1 MAGATTRNLT
11 ILLTDIEDFTP
22 KTSRKTR
29 ADILRMLEE
38 HKSLVLPVLERKGGR
53 LIKTIGDAFLVVFD
67 SPTDAVLA
75 GVEVQRLLREHNEHK
90 LGDDRLDVRI
100 AINAGE
106 VTLADN
112 DVFGEPV
119 NITARI
125 NGIAEAGEVFFTE
138 AVYLAM
144 NKMEVPSSEV
154 GLLQLK
160 GIAEKIRVYKV
171 VREKRVGETSGDAAK
186 ALGSDALAASAP
198 ASARYGEAISGGDRQ
213 AGSGSAAGTGAT
225 VTARNAPRRRRVAA
239 LLLDAAFCAFF
250 IGALF
255 STKPPLDIEAS
266 VEMDPGPAVAAK
278 DAPESV
284 VPSKDQAIIDD
295 TGVRVGDDVVIGAD
309 GVRIGEA
316 VNIDADNFKV
326 DATKFDKQTS
336 DQLGLAL
343 AAIAEQRRKMAAL
356 ESRELVSFSL
366 FWLVYSTFFLTVWS
380 ATPGKRLMGVR
391 IVRSDGTPLD
401 WKVSLI
407 RSLFSVISG
416 NFVML
421 GYIWGFFSK
430 DRRTWHDRIAAT
442 QAIRSKE

>member
-38 HKSLVLPVLERKGGR
+38 HKGIVLPVLEGKGGR

-75 GVEVQRLLREHNEHK
+75 GVEVQRMLREHNAHK

-138 AVYLAM
+138 VVYLAM

-171 VREKRVGETSGDAAK
+171 VPEKRVGATSGEAAES
-186 ALGSDALAASAP
+186 SDTAAEAARAASSRRYAETGADRP
-198 ASARYGEAISGGDRQ
+198 AGASATS
-213 AGSGSAAGTGAT
+213 
-225 VTARNAPRRRRVAA
+225 ARNPQRRRRVAA

-255 STKPPLDIEAS
+255 STDPPLD
-266 VEMDPGPAVAAK
+266 VEMSAEVEPDVSAAVDTNAAPPLGVTPK
-278 DAPESV
+278 DRV
-284 VPSKDQAIIDD
+284 VIDE
-295 TGVRVGDDVVIGAD
+295 TGVRVGDDIVIGD
-309 GVRIGEA
+309 EGVRVGEA
-316 VNIDADNFKV
+316 VKIDSQNFKV
-326 DATKFDKQTS
+326 DMSKLDAQTG
-336 DQLGLAL
+336 DQLAL
-343 AAIAEQRRKMAAL
+343 ALQAISDQRRKMAAL

-366 FWLVYSTFFLTVWS
+366 FWFVYSTFFLTVWG
-380 ATPGKRLMGVR
+380 ATPGKRLLGIR
-391 IVRSDGTPLD
+391 IVRSDGGVLD

-407 RSLFSVISG
+407 RSLFSVVSG

-442 QAIRSKE
+442 RAIRAKD

>member
-38 HKSLVLPVLERKGGR
+38 HKGIVLPVLEGKGGR

-75 GVEVQRLLREHNEHK
+75 GVEVQRLLREHNAHK

-171 VREKRVGETSGDAAK
+171 VPEKRVGATSGEAAES
-186 ALGSDALAASAP
+186 SDTTAEAARAASSIDAHP
-198 ASARYGEAISGGDRQ
+198 NKGHQQTLRR
-213 AGSGSAAGTGAT
+213 GSCRLCRGHEHREICQSVRRITRHGL
-225 VTARNAPRRRRVAA
+225 PRTHR
-239 LLLDAAFCAFF
+239 F
-250 IGALF
+250 
-255 STKPPLDIEAS
+255 
-266 VEMDPGPAVAAK
+266 
-278 DAPESV
+278 
-284 VPSKDQAIIDD
+284 
-295 TGVRVGDDVVIGAD
+295 VRVGGAGAD
-309 GVRIGEA
+309 GGGAGNA
-316 VNIDADNFKV
+316 V
-326 DATKFDKQTS
+326 
-336 DQLGLAL
+336 
-343 AAIAEQRRKMAAL
+343 
-356 ESRELVSFSL
+356 
-366 FWLVYSTFFLTVWS
+366 
-380 ATPGKRLMGVR
+380 
-391 IVRSDGTPLD
+391 
-401 WKVSLI
+401 
-407 RSLFSVISG
+407 
-416 NFVML
+416 
-421 GYIWGFFSK
+421 
-430 DRRTWHDRIAAT
+430 
-442 QAIRSKE
+442 

>member
-38 HKSLVLPVLERKGGR
+38 HKGIVLPVLEGKGGR

-75 GVEVQRLLREHNEHK
+75 GVEVQRLLREHNAHK

-171 VREKRVGETSGDAAK
+171 VPEKRVGATSGEAAES
-186 ALGSDALAASAP
+186 SDTTAEAARAASSRRYAETGADRP
-198 ASARYGEAISGGDRQ
+198 AGASATS
-213 AGSGSAAGTGAT
+213 
-225 VTARNAPRRRRVAA
+225 ARNPQRRRRVAA

-255 STKPPLDIEAS
+255 STDPPLD
-266 VEMDPGPAVAAK
+266 VEMSAEVEPDVSAAVDTNAAPPLGVTPK
-278 DAPESV
+278 DRV
-284 VPSKDQAIIDD
+284 VIDE
-295 TGVRVGDDVVIGAD
+295 TGVRVG
-309 GVRIGEA
+309 EA
-316 VNIDADNFKV
+316 VKIDSQNFKV
-326 DATKFDKQTS
+326 DMSKLDAQTG
-336 DQLGLAL
+336 DQLAL
-343 AAIAEQRRKMAAL
+343 ALQAISDQRRKMAAL

-366 FWLVYSTFFLTVWS
+366 FWFVYSTFFLTVWG
-380 ATPGKRLMGVR
+380 ATPGKRLLGIR
-391 IVRSDGTPLD
+391 IVRSDGGVLD

-407 RSLFSVISG
+407 RSLFSVVSG

-442 QAIRSKE
+442 RAIRAKE

>member
-38 HKSLVLPVLERKGGR
+38 HKGIVLPVLEGKGGR

-75 GVEVQRLLREHNEHK
+75 GVEVQRLLREHNAHK

-171 VREKRVGETSGDAAK
+171 VPEKRVGATSGEAAES
-186 ALGSDALAASAP
+186 SDTTAEAARAASSRRYAETVADRP
-198 ASARYGEAISGGDRQ
+198 AGASATS
-213 AGSGSAAGTGAT
+213 
-225 VTARNAPRRRRVAA
+225 ARNPQRRRRVAA

-255 STKPPLDIEAS
+255 STDPPLD
-266 VEMDPGPAVAAK
+266 VEMSAEVEPDVSAAVDTNAAPPLGVTPK
-278 DAPESV
+278 DRV
-284 VPSKDQAIIDD
+284 VIDETGLRVGD
-295 TGVRVGDDVVIGAD
+295 DIVIGDEGVRVG
-309 GVRIGEA
+309 EA
-316 VNIDADNFKV
+316 VKIDSQNFKV
-326 DATKFDKQTS
+326 DMSKLDAQTG
-336 DQLGLAL
+336 DQLAL
-343 AAIAEQRRKMAAL
+343 ALQAISDQRRKMAAL

-366 FWLVYSTFFLTVWS
+366 FWFVYSTFFLTVWS
-380 ATPGKRLMGVR
+380 ATPGKRLLGIR
-391 IVRSDGTPLD
+391 IVRSDGGVLD

-407 RSLFSVISG
+407 RSLFSVVSG

-442 QAIRSKE
+442 RAIRAKE

>member
-38 HKSLVLPVLERKGGR
+38 HKGIVLPVLEGKGGR

-75 GVEVQRLLREHNEHK
+75 GVEVQRLLREHNAHK

-171 VREKRVGETSGDAAK
+171 VPEKRVGATSGEAAES
-186 ALGSDALAASAP
+186 SDTTAEAARAASSRRYAETGADRP
-198 ASARYGEAISGGDRQ
+198 AGASATS
-213 AGSGSAAGTGAT
+213 
-225 VTARNAPRRRRVAA
+225 ARNPQRRRRVAA

-255 STKPPLDIEAS
+255 STDPPLD
-266 VEMDPGPAVAAK
+266 VEMSAEVEPDVSAAVDTNAAPPLGVTPK
-278 DAPESV
+278 DRV
-284 VPSKDQAIIDD
+284 VIDE
-295 TGVRVGDDVVIGAD
+295 TGVRVGDDIVIGD
-309 GVRIGEA
+309 EGVRVGEA
-316 VNIDADNFKV
+316 VKIDSQNFKV
-326 DATKFDKQTS
+326 DMSKLDAQTG
-336 DQLGLAL
+336 DQLAL
-343 AAIAEQRRKMAAL
+343 ALQAISDQRRKMAAL

-366 FWLVYSTFFLTVWS
+366 FWFVYSTFFLTVGG
-380 ATPGKRLMGVR
+380 ATPGKRLLGIR
-391 IVRSDGTPLD
+391 IVRSDGGVLD

-407 RSLFSVISG
+407 RSLFSVVSG

-442 QAIRSKE
+442 RAIRAKE

>member
-38 HKSLVLPVLERKGGR
+38 HKGLVLPVLEGKGGR

-75 GVEVQRLLREHNEHK
+75 GVEVQRLLREHNAQK
-90 LGDDRLDVRI
+90 NGDDRLDVRI

-171 VREKRVGETSGDAAK
+171 VPEKRVGTTSDEAPENSGAE
-186 ALGSDALAASAP
+186 ALAARAVSGT
-198 ASARYGEAISGGDRQ
+198 RYAEPGIDRP
-213 AGSGSAAGTGAT
+213 SGAT
-225 VTARNAPRRRRVAA
+225 AAIGRNPQRRRRVAA

-255 STKPPLDIEAS
+255 SVEPPLDVDVSAELEPDVSTSA
-266 VEMDPGPAVAAK
+266 
-278 DAPESV
+278 DATPPPPIKVSPNDKV
-284 VPSKDQAIIDD
+284 TIDE
-295 TGVRVGDDVVIGAD
+295 TGVRVGDDIVIGEE
-309 GVRIGEA
+309 GVRIGDA
-316 VNIDADNFKV
+316 VLINEKNFKV
-326 DATKFDKQTS
+326 DPTKFDSQTS
-336 DQLGLAL
+336 DQLDTAL
-343 AAIAEQRRKMAAL
+343 QAISEQRRRVAAL

-366 FWLVYSTFFLTVWS
+366 FWFVYSTFFLTVWS

-391 IVRSDGTPLD
+391 IVRSDGGPLD

-430 DRRTWHDRIAAT
+430 DRRTWHDRIAGTRAVR
-442 QAIRSKE
+442 AKD

>member
-1 MAGATTRNLT
+1 
-11 ILLTDIEDFTP
+11 
-22 KTSRKTR
+22 
-29 ADILRMLEE
+29 MLEE
-38 HKSLVLPVLERKGGR
+38 HKGIVLPVLEGKGGR

-75 GVEVQRLLREHNEHK
+75 GVEVQRMLREHNAHK

-171 VREKRVGETSGDAAK
+171 VPEKRVGATSGEAAES
-186 ALGSDALAASAP
+186 SDTTAEAARAASSRRYAETGADRP
-198 ASARYGEAISGGDRQ
+198 AGASATS
-213 AGSGSAAGTGAT
+213 
-225 VTARNAPRRRRVAA
+225 ARNPQRRRRVAA

-255 STKPPLDIEAS
+255 STDPPLD
-266 VEMDPGPAVAAK
+266 VEMSAEVEPDVSAAVDTNAAPPLGVTPK
-278 DAPESV
+278 DRV
-284 VPSKDQAIIDD
+284 VIDE
-295 TGVRVGDDVVIGAD
+295 TGVRVGDDIVIGD
-309 GVRIGEA
+309 EGVRVGEA
-316 VNIDADNFKV
+316 VKIDSQNFKV
-326 DATKFDKQTS
+326 DMSKLDAQTG
-336 DQLGLAL
+336 DQLAL
-343 AAIAEQRRKMAAL
+343 ALQAISDQRRKMAAL

-366 FWLVYSTFFLTVWS
+366 FWFVYSTFFLTVWG
-380 ATPGKRLMGVR
+380 ATPGKRLLGIR
-391 IVRSDGTPLD
+391 IVRSDGGVLD

-407 RSLFSVISG
+407 RSLFSVVSG

-442 QAIRSKE
+442 RAIRAKD

>member
-38 HKSLVLPVLERKGGR
+38 HKGIVLPVLEGKGGR

-75 GVEVQRLLREHNEHK
+75 GVEVQRLLREHNAHK

-171 VREKRVGETSGDAAK
+171 VPEKRVGATSGEAAES
-186 ALGSDALAASAP
+186 SDTTAEAARAASSRRYAETVSDRP
-198 ASARYGEAISGGDRQ
+198 AGASATS
-213 AGSGSAAGTGAT
+213 
-225 VTARNAPRRRRVAA
+225 ARNPQRRRRVAA

-255 STKPPLDIEAS
+255 STDPPLD
-266 VEMDPGPAVAAK
+266 VEMSAEVEPDVSAAVDTNAAPPLGVTPK
-278 DAPESV
+278 DRV
-284 VPSKDQAIIDD
+284 VIDETGLRVGD
-295 TGVRVGDDVVIGAD
+295 DIVIGDEGVRVG
-309 GVRIGEA
+309 EA
-316 VNIDADNFKV
+316 VKIDSQNFKV
-326 DATKFDKQTS
+326 DMSKLDAQTG
-336 DQLGLAL
+336 DQLAL
-343 AAIAEQRRKMAAL
+343 ALQAISDQRRKMAAL

-366 FWLVYSTFFLTVWS
+366 FWFVYSTFFLTVWS
-380 ATPGKRLMGVR
+380 ATPGKRLLGIR
-391 IVRSDGTPLD
+391 IVRSDGGVLD

-407 RSLFSVISG
+407 RSLFSVVSG

-442 QAIRSKE
+442 RAIRAKE

>member
-1 MAGATTRNLT
+1 MASATTRNLT

-38 HKSLVLPVLERKGGR
+38 HKGIVLPVLEGKGGR
-53 LIKTIGDAFLVVFD
+53 LIKTIGDAFLVVFE

-75 GVEVQRLLREHNEHK
+75 GVEVQRLLREHNANKH
-90 LGDDRLDVRI
+90 GDDRLDVRI

-171 VREKRVGETSGDAAK
+171 VREKRIGETSGEAA
-186 ALGSDALAASAP
+186 ADLGSEPIAASAAP
-198 ASARYGEAISGGDRQ
+198 GTRYDEAVDAADRPVRT
-213 AGSGSAAGTGAT
+213 AAAGTP
-225 VTARNAPRRRRVAA
+225 RNAPRRRRIAA

-255 STKPPLDIEAS
+255 STESPVDMQFEFEPS
-266 VEMDPGPAVAAK
+266 PAEVTSPRSGEK
-278 DAPESV
+278 
-284 VPSKDQAIIDD
+284 AIIDH
-295 TGVRVGDDVVIGAD
+295 TGVRVGDDVVISD
-309 GVRIGEA
+309 EGVRIGEA
-316 VNIDADNFKV
+316 VKIDANNFKV
-326 DATKFDKQTS
+326 DASKFDEQTG
-336 DQLGLAL
+336 DQLELAL
-343 AAIAEQRRKMAAL
+343 QAISEQRRKMAAL
-356 ESRELVSFSL
+356 EGRELVSFSL
-366 FWLVYSTFFLTVWS
+366 FWFVYSTFFLTVWS
-380 ATPGKRLMGVR
+380 ATPGKRLMGLR
-391 IVRSDGTPLD
+391 IVRSDGSALD

-416 NFVML
+416 NFAML
-421 GYIWGFFSK
+421 GYVWGFFSK

-442 QAIRSKE
+442 RAVRAKD

>member
-38 HKSLVLPVLERKGGR
+38 HKSLVLPVLESKGGR

-75 GVEVQRLLREHNEHK
+75 GVEVQRLLREHNAHK
-90 LGDDRLDVRI
+90 HGDDRLDVRL

-171 VREKRVGETSGDAAK
+171 VPERRVGATSDEAGENSGAE
-186 ALGSDALAASAP
+186 AL
-198 ASARYGEAISGGDRQ
+198 SARAVTGTRYAEPGIDRP
-213 AGSGSAAGTGAT
+213 SGAT
-225 VTARNAPRRRRVAA
+225 AAIFRNPQRRRRVAA
-239 LLLDAAFCAFF
+239 LLLDAALCAFF

-255 STKPPLDIEAS
+255 NAAPPFNVDFSAEFEPDESTNTNTTAPPSAD
-266 VEMDPGPAVAAK
+266 VT
-278 DAPESV
+278 PEDKV
-284 VPSKDQAIIDD
+284 TFDEQGIR
-295 TGVRVGDDVVIGAD
+295 TGV
-309 GVRIGEA
+309 
-316 VNIDADNFKV
+316 
-326 DATKFDKQTS
+326 
-336 DQLGLAL
+336 
-343 AAIAEQRRKMAAL
+343 
-356 ESRELVSFSL
+356 VSFSL
-366 FWLVYSTFFLTVWS
+366 FWFVYSTFFLTVWG

-391 IVRSDGTPLD
+391 IVRSDGGPLD

-430 DRRTWHDRIAAT
+430 DRRTWHDRIAGTRAVR
-442 QAIRSKE
+442 AKD